1 MVVLLLVELSESE
14 KKLIDIYK
22 KLRLKE
28 IENNEK
34 MKSDLTLTEQ
44 TVLFNETQEI
54 KREIAKIRN
63 HFSGLFYEKWI
74 KKWDKQH
81 S

>member
-1 MVVLLLVELSESE
+1 LVEISQSE

-54 KREIAKIRN
+54 KREIEKVRN
-63 HFSGLFYEKWI
+63 HFSDLFYKKWL
-74 KKWDKQH
+74 KEWDKQN

>member
-1 MVVLLLVELSESE
+1 MVVLLLVELSQSE

-34 MKSDLTLTEQ
+34 MKTDLTLTEQ

-54 KREIAKIRN
+54 KREIVKVRN
-63 HFSGLFYEKWI
+63 HFSELFYEKWV
-74 KKWDKQH
+74 KEWDKQH

>member
-1 MVVLLLVELSESE
+1 MVELSESE
-14 KKLIDIYK
+14 KKLVDIYK

-28 IENNEK
+28 IRNKEK
-34 MKSDLTLTEQ
+34 MKKELTLTEQ

-54 KREIAKIRN
+54 EREIEKVRN
-63 HFSGLFYEKWI
+63 HFSELFYKKWL
-74 KKWDKQH
+74 KEWDKQN